1 MSSRI
6 SGSLVAL
13 VTPFSEGRVD
23 EATLRRLV
31 DWHVEQGTHGIVPVG
46 TTGESPTLDAGEH
59 RRVVEIVVEQAAGRI
74 PVIAGAGSNNTRE
87 ALEFDRH
94 AAECGADAV
103 LHVTAYYNRPSQR
116 GIIAHFEALD
126 AQGGPPIIVYNI
138 PSRAVVDITVE
149 TMARLASLG
158 RVAGVKDSTGDI
170 ARPVREGLR
179 IGEHF
184 IRLSGDD
191 PAAVAY
197 NAAGGSGCISVT
209 ANVAPALCA
218 QLQRACAEGDFRA
231 AGEMQRR
238 LMPLHDALFLEPSP
252 AGVKYAASLLGLCG
266 ADCRLPIVPL
276 AESTRR
282 AIRDAMAAV
291 GLR

>member
-59 RRVVEIVVEQAAGRI
+59 RRVVEIVVEQVAGRI

-218 QLQRACAEGDFRA
+218 QLQRACAAGDFRA
-231 AGEMQRR
+231 AGEIQRR

>member
-1 MSSRI
+1 MSSNI

-59 RRVVEIVVEQAAGRI
+59 RRVVEIVVEQVAGRI

-116 GIIAHFEALD
+116 GIVAHFEALD
-126 AQGGPPIIVYNI
+126 AQDGPPIIVYNI

-149 TMARLASLG
+149 TMARLASLR
-158 RVAGVKDSTGDI
+158 RVVGVKDSTGDI

-184 IRLSGDD
+184 IRLCGDD

-209 ANVAPALCA
+209 ANVAPTLCA
-218 QLQRACAEGDFRA
+218 RLQRACAEGDFRA
-231 AGEMQRR
+231 AGEIQRR

-252 AGVKYAASLLGLCG
+252 AGVKYAASLLGLCS

-276 AESTRR
+276 ADATRQ
-282 AIRDAMAAV
+282 AIRDAMAGV
-291 GLR
+291 GLL

>member
-1 MSSRI
+1 MSSNI

-59 RRVVEIVVEQAAGRI
+59 RRVVEIVVKQVAGRI

-116 GIIAHFEALD
+116 GIVAHFEALD
-126 AQGGPPIIVYNI
+126 AQDGPPIIVYNI

-149 TMARLASLG
+149 TMARLASLR
-158 RVAGVKDSTGDI
+158 RVVGVKDSTGDI

-218 QLQRACAEGDFRA
+218 RLQRACAEGDFRA
-231 AGEMQRR
+231 AGEIQRR

-252 AGVKYAASLLGLCG
+252 AGVKYAASLLGLCS

-276 AESTRR
+276 ADATRQ
-282 AIRDAMAAV
+282 AIRDAMAGV
-291 GLR
+291 GLL

>member
-59 RRVVEIVVEQAAGRI
+59 RRVVEIVVEQVAGRI